1 MAYFYFLAHQVG
13 YPYLTYVYPV
23 GRIKTSSRTSIDKVS
38 KGAKIKSRQYYVKVT
53 SSCYVAG
60 TSGSIF

>member
-1 MAYFYFLAHQVG
+1 MTDFYFLAHQVG
-13 YPYLTYVYPV
+13 YPYLSYVYPV
-23 GRIKTSSRTSIDKVS
+23 GRIKNEQSHIYKVS